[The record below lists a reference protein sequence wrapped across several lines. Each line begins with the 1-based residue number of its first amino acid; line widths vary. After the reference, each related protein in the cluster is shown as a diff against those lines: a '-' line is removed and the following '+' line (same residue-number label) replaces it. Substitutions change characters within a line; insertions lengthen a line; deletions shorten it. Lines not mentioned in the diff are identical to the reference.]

1 MEKVVVWEKKVV
13 LYMADSARRTKNESS
28 EYLNHIT
35 SKNTHKTPKLWKLC
49 YGTKLVTGKKRTEG
63 ISIPALRSGQCVQN
77 PAEAASQ
84 PSLQLCPGHGRAPQS
99 PGSSS
104 PSGAPA
110 LWQWQR
116 FLRQMSCPMERT
128 A

>member
-13 LYMADSARRTKNESS
+13 LYTADSARRTKNESS

-63 ISIPALRSGQCVQN
+63 HLHTGTALGVCST
-77 PAEAASQ
+77 PAEVASQ
-84 PSLQLCPGHGRAPQS
+84 PSQQLCPGHGRASQPS
-99 PGSSS
+99 GSSS
-104 PSGAPA
+104 PSGAPV
-110 LWQWQR
+110 LW
-116 FLRQMSCPMERT
+116 
-128 A
+128 

>member
-13 LYMADSARRTKNESS
+13 LYTADSARWTKNESS

-63 ISIPALRSGQCVQN
+63 HLHTSTVLRSVCTAPRQRWLHSHHSSCVLAM
-77 PAEAASQ
+77 AEPHS
-84 PSLQLCPGHGRAPQS
+84 PQALL
-99 PGSSS
+99 PPLELLRFGS
-104 PSGAPA
+104 GKG
-110 LWQWQR
+110 
-116 FLRQMSCPMERT
+116 F
-128 A
+128 